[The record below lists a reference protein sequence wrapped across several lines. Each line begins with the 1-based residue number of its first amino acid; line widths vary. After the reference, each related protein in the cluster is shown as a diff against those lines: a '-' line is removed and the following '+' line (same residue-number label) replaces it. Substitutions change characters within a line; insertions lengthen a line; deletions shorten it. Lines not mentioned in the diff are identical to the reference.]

1 MQNNGLGL
9 LGLCKK
15 AGRMVSGDYACRDAL
30 SKGKTYVILLASDAS
45 EHLKR
50 SYKGLCRDYGIPCLQ
65 YVTKAEIGRACGRE
79 TAAVISI
86 NDEGF
91 SKQFVRLLTEVD

>member
-30 SKGKTYVILLASDAS
+30 NKGKTYVILLASDAS

-50 SYKGLCRDYGIPCLQ
+50 SYNGMCADYNIPCLQ
-65 YVTKAEIGRACGRE
+65 YVTKTEIGRACGRE

-91 SKQFVRLLTEVD
+91 ANRFIRLLAKD

>member
-15 AGRMVSGDYACRDAL
+15 AGRMVSGDYARRDAL

-45 EHLKR
+45 EHIKR
-50 SYKGLCRDYGIPCLQ
+50 SYKGLCRDYGIPCLE
-65 YVTKAEIGRACGRE
+65 YVTKSEVGRACGRE

-91 SKQFVRLLTEVD
+91 AKQFIRLLTEVD

>member
-45 EHLKR
+45 EHIKR
-50 SYKGLCRDYGIPCLQ
+50 SYKGLCRDYGIPCLE
-65 YVTKAEIGRACGRE
+65 YVTKSEVGRACGRE

-91 SKQFVRLLTEVD
+91 AKQFIRLLTEVD